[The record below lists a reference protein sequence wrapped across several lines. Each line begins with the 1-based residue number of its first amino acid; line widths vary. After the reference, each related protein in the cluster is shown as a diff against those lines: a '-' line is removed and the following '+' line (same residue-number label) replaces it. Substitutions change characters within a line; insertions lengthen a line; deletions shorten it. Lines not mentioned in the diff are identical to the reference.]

1 MEDVDIVLLS
11 DQSDWNAPHELSV
24 QLSDCVLCNVI
35 VINIEVTFAVFL
47 GSACSS
53 NV

>member
-35 VINIEVTFAVFL
+35 NIEVTFAVFL